1 MAIKNASDLLVYK
14 KSPADQAQIIKFDF
28 EGQNVVIQD
37 EPGGG
42 YVFVNNLYSAAGVK
56 AAPLRVFVGTNF
68 RDGDSVGT
76 VLRIAIDAYADSD
89 ESAGVNNVD
98 SGNNSSTL
106 TITNDYA
113 GDVDPVTITPDDDT
127 EVDYSKIDVTV
138 TQDGETN
145 NSYQPI
151 GYSTSATLTTSNEL
165 RDITNKDSGG
175 LAQYAAGLKTFEI
188 TTDALQ
194 DFTQDEDFKRQLDD
208 LNTGDSVFVR
218 FSERLTSGTDVAYA
232 GYVKVTSLS
241 MDAGVEENATFSVTL
256 QGTGDLTPQTV

>member
-28 EGQNVVIQD
+28 EGLDIVIQD
-37 EPGGG
+37 APTGG

-165 RDITNKDSGG
+165 RDITNKDSLG
-175 LAQYAAGLKTFEI
+175 LAEYAPGLKTFEI

>member
-28 EGQNVVIQD
+28 EGQDIVIVDGIQ
-37 EPGGG
+37 GG

-56 AAPLRVFVGTNF
+56 AAPLRVFIGTNF
-68 RDGDSVGT
+68 RDGNDVGT
-76 VLRIAIDAYADSD
+76 VLRLAIDAYSDSD
-89 ESAGVNNVD
+89 ETALVSNVD
-98 SGNNSSTL
+98 AGTYSSTL

-127 EVDYSKIDVTV
+127 EVDYTKIDVTV

-165 RDITNKDSGG
+165 RDITNKDSLG
-175 LAQYAAGLKTFEI
+175 LAEYAPGLKTFEI

-218 FSERLTSGTDVAYA
+218 FSERLTGGNDVAYA